1 MLPVTSVLIS
11 EQLVSEE
18 VPAAMSQVHRRH
30 NENQAQ
36 EWNTAIKILQS
47 TGIFFFMAPIN
58 LAPYYIRGT
67 LTKSNYFNQNV
78 NTRNAKHNLIL
89 P

>member
-1 MLPVTSVLIS
+1 MLLATFVLIIIRT
-11 EQLVSEE
+11 VSQE

-30 NENQAQ
+30 MRTRLKNGILQ
-36 EWNTAIKILQS
+36 LQS
-47 TGIFFFMAPIN
+47 TGIFFTAPIN

-67 LTKSNYFNQNV
+67 LTMSNYFNQNV
-78 NTRNAKHNLIL
+78 NTRNAKQNLIL